1 MYNSQPLLFAKDG
14 LKGISSKTL
23 DIHYDKLYQGY
34 VKKKNEIEER
44 LKATKPE
51 GNATHSDWRELK
63 LEETFAANGVY
74 LHEYYFEVLGGT
86 GAAGGDLSAALAQ
99 EFGSFE
105 AWLADFTACG
115 MSARGW
121 VVLGLDTQDGRLHN
135 YNGDMH
141 NQGGVWGVLPIVVLD
156 VYEHAYFIDYG
167 SDRAKYLQD
176 YFANLNWDAANKRY
190 ALANAALRAMKH

>member
-1 MYNSQPLLFAKDG
+1 MYNSHPLPYSKDA
-14 LKGISSKTL
+14 LKGITQRTL

-44 LKATKPE
+44 LKITKPE

-74 LHEYYFEVLGGT
+74 LHEYYFEVMGGS
-86 GAAGGDLSAALAQ
+86 GEVSGDLKDALAQ

-115 MSARGW
+115 LSA
-121 VVLGLDTQDGRLHN
+121 
-135 YNGDMH
+135 
-141 NQGGVWGVLPIVVLD
+141 
-156 VYEHAYFIDYG
+156 
-167 SDRAKYLQD
+167 
-176 YFANLNWDAANKRY
+176 
-190 ALANAALRAMKH
+190 